1 VLLVCNYCI
10 DNVWFRVWRLL
21 DVPHDLGN
29 THHRE
34 LVARMEGSADS
45 TDGIYSIGAVAR
57 MLGVPAQTLRAW
69 EERYQQIVPARS
81 GGGQRLYSRDQ
92 VDQLSFIRNQ
102 IEQGLQP
109 ADAHRLLA
117 QQHSDVASIPVEPRR
132 SPLPSVDAATTVLLA
147 ERDPYAAEFAEYFLR
162 TEGYVVRIVLDPAA
176 ADEILRDDPPSV
188 LVVDLLIGGG
198 AGLTLCRTARDNGSV
213 PVLAV
218 SAVDSRDQA
227 LAVGAEAFLVKPLD
241 PLQFVSTVRDLVG
254 TSAYLR
260 PRN

>member
-1 VLLVCNYCI
+1 ME
-10 DNVWFRVWRLL
+10 
-21 DVPHDLGN
+21 GN
-29 THHRE
+29 TDR
-34 LVARMEGSADS
+34 
-45 TDGIYSIGAVAR
+45 TDAIYSIGAVAR

-69 EERYQQIVPARS
+69 EDRYQQIVPARS

-92 VDQLSFIRNQ
+92 VDQLSFIRSQ

-117 QQHSDVASIPVEPRR
+117 QHHNEVASIPVEQPPTTRA
-132 SPLPSVDAATTVLLA
+132 SVDAATTVLLA

-176 ADEILRDDPPSV
+176 AAEILRDDPPSV
-188 LVVDLLIGGG
+188 LVVDLLIAGG
-198 AGLTLCRTARDNGSV
+198 AGLALCRAARDNGSV

-218 SAVDSRDQA
+218 SAVNSRDQA
-227 LAVGAEAFLVKPLD
+227 LAAGAEAFLVKPLD
-241 PLQFVSTVRDLVG
+241 PLQFVSTVRDLIG

-260 PRN
+260 QKN

>member
-1 VLLVCNYCI
+1 
-10 DNVWFRVWRLL
+10 
-21 DVPHDLGN
+21 
-29 THHRE
+29 
-34 LVARMEGSADS
+34 MEGNADR
-45 TDGIYSIGAVAR
+45 TDAIYSIGAVAR
-57 MLGVPAQTLRAW
+57 MLGVPTQTLRAW
-69 EERYQQIVPARS
+69 EDRYQQIVPTRS
-81 GGGQRLYSRDQ
+81 SGGQRLYSRDQ

-117 QQHSDVASIPVEPRR
+117 QHPKDGASIPVSQHDSARR
-132 SPLPSVDAATTVLLA
+132 SVDTVTTVLLA

-162 TEGYVVRIVLDPAA
+162 TEGYGVRIVLEPAA
-176 ADEILRDDPPSV
+176 AAEILRDEPPSV
-188 LVVDLLIGGG
+188 LVVDLLIAGG
-198 AGLTLCRTARDNGSV
+198 AGLALCRAARDNGSV

-227 LAVGAEAFLVKPLD
+227 LAAGVEAFLVKPLD

-260 PRN
+260 QRS

>member
-1 VLLVCNYCI
+1 
-10 DNVWFRVWRLL
+10 
-21 DVPHDLGN
+21 
-29 THHRE
+29 
-34 LVARMEGSADS
+34 MEGS
-45 TDGIYSIGAVAR
+45 TDRTDAIYSIGAVAR

-69 EERYQQIVPARS
+69 EDRYQQIVPARS

-92 VDQLSFIRNQ
+92 VDQLSFIRNH

-117 QQHSDVASIPVEPRR
+117 QHHSEVASIPVEQHR
-132 SPLPSVDAATTVLLA
+132 STRGGVNAATTVLLA

-176 ADEILRDDPPSV
+176 AAEILRDEPPSV
-188 LVVDLLIGGG
+188 LVVDLLIAGG
-198 AGLTLCRTARDNGSV
+198 AGLALCRTARDNGPV

-227 LAVGAEAFLVKPLD
+227 LAAGAEAFLLKPLE

-254 TSAYLR
+254 TSAFLR
-260 PRN
+260 QRS

>member
-1 VLLVCNYCI
+1 
-10 DNVWFRVWRLL
+10 
-21 DVPHDLGN
+21 
-29 THHRE
+29 
-34 LVARMEGSADS
+34 MEGGADR

-69 EERYQQIVPARS
+69 EDRYQQIVPARS
-81 GGGQRLYSRDQ
+81 SGGQRLYSRDQ

-102 IEQGLQP
+102 IEMGLQP

-117 QQHSDVASIPVEPRR
+117 QDRSEVASIPVEDHR
-132 SPLPSVDAATTVLLA
+132 STGASVEAATTVLLA

-162 TEGYVVRIVLDPAA
+162 TEGYVVRIVLDPAVA
-176 ADEILRDDPPSV
+176 AEILRDEPPSV
-188 LVVDLLIGGG
+188 LVVDLLIAGG
-198 AGLTLCRTARDNGSV
+198 AGLELCRAARAHGAV

-218 SAVDSRDQA
+218 SAVDRRDQA
-227 LAVGAEAFLVKPLD
+227 LAAGAEAFLVKPLD

-260 PRN
+260 QKELRR

>member
-1 VLLVCNYCI
+1 
-10 DNVWFRVWRLL
+10 
-21 DVPHDLGN
+21 
-29 THHRE
+29 
-34 LVARMEGSADS
+34 MEGSADRA
-45 TDGIYSIGAVAR
+45 DGIYSIGAVAR

-117 QQHSDVASIPVEPRR
+117 EQRHTDAAPLPVEQH
-132 SPLPSVDAATTVLLA
+132 PSTRASVEAATTVLLA

-162 TEGYVVRIVLDPAA
+162 TEGYAVRIVLDPAA
-176 ADEILRDDPPSV
+176 AAEILRTEPPSV
-188 LVVDLLIGGG
+188 LVVDLLISGG
-198 AGLTLCRTARDNGSV
+198 AGLALCRTARDNGSV

-218 SAVDSRDQA
+218 SAVDQRDQA
-227 LAVGAEAFLVKPLD
+227 LAAGAEAFLVKPLE

-260 PRN
+260 QRS

>member
-1 VLLVCNYCI
+1 
-10 DNVWFRVWRLL
+10 
-21 DVPHDLGN
+21 
-29 THHRE
+29 
-34 LVARMEGSADS
+34 MEGSADR

-81 GGGQRLYSRDQ
+81 SGGQRLYSRDQ

-102 IEQGLQP
+102 IDQGLQP

-117 QQHSDVASIPVEPRR
+117 EHRHTDAAALPVEQHRTAPAR
-132 SPLPSVDAATTVLLA
+132 VDAATTVLLA

-162 TEGYVVRIVLDPAA
+162 TEGYAVRIVLDPATA
-176 ADEILRDDPPSV
+176 AEILRAEPPSV
-188 LVVDLLIGGG
+188 LVVDLLIAGG
-198 AGLTLCRTARDNGSV
+198 AGLALCRAARDNGSV

-227 LAVGAEAFLVKPLD
+227 VAAGAEAFLVKPLD

-254 TSAYLR
+254 TSAYLQQR
-260 PRN
+260 SQGR

>member
-1 VLLVCNYCI
+1 
-10 DNVWFRVWRLL
+10 
-21 DVPHDLGN
+21 
-29 THHRE
+29 
-34 LVARMEGSADS
+34 MEGNADR

-69 EERYQQIVPARS
+69 EDRYQQIVPARS
-81 GGGQRLYSRDQ
+81 SGGQRLYSRDQ

-102 IEQGLQP
+102 IELGLQP

-117 QQHSDVASIPVEPRR
+117 DQHQKDAVSTPVDQRRVAQA
-132 SPLPSVDAATTVLLA
+132 SVDATTTVLLA

-162 TEGYVVRIVLDPAA
+162 TEGYAVRIVLDPAA
-176 ADEILRDDPPSV
+176 AYEILRYEPPSV
-188 LVVDLLIGGG
+188 LVVDLLISGG
-198 AGLTLCRTARDNGSV
+198 AGLALCRTARDNGSV

-227 LAVGAEAFLVKPLD
+227 LAAGAEAFLVKPLD
-241 PLQFVSTVRDLVG
+241 PLQFVSTIRDLVG

>member
-1 VLLVCNYCI
+1 
-10 DNVWFRVWRLL
+10 
-21 DVPHDLGN
+21 
-29 THHRE
+29 
-34 LVARMEGSADS
+34 MEGS
-45 TDGIYSIGAVAR
+45 TDRTEGIYSIGAVAR

-69 EERYQQIVPARS
+69 EDRYQQIVPARS
-81 GGGQRLYSRDQ
+81 SGGQRLYSRDQ
-92 VDQLSFIRNQ
+92 VDQLSFLRNQ

-117 QQHSDVASIPVEPRR
+117 QQLSEVASIPVEQHPNTGA
-132 SPLPSVDAATTVLLA
+132 SVDTATTVLLA

-162 TEGYVVRIVLDPAA
+162 TEGYAVQIVLDPTVAA
-176 ADEILRDDPPSV
+176 EILRDEPPSV

-198 AGLTLCRTARDNGSV
+198 AGLALCRAARDNGSV

-227 LAVGAEAFLVKPLD
+227 LAAGAEAFLVKPLD
-241 PLQFVSTVRDLVG
+241 PLQFVSTVRDLIG

-260 PRN
+260 PRS

>member
-1 VLLVCNYCI
+1 
-10 DNVWFRVWRLL
+10 
-21 DVPHDLGN
+21 
-29 THHRE
+29 
-34 LVARMEGSADS
+34 MEGSPDR
-45 TDGIYSIGAVAR
+45 TDAIYSIGAVAR

-117 QQHSDVASIPVEPRR
+117 QHHSEVASIPVERR
-132 SPLPSVDAATTVLLA
+132 PNAPASVDAATTVLLA
-147 ERDPYAAEFAEYFLR
+147 ERDSYAAEFAEYFLR
-162 TEGYVVRIVLDPAA
+162 TEGYVVRIVLDPAVA
-176 ADEILRDDPPSV
+176 AEILRDEPPSV
-188 LVVDLLIGGG
+188 LVVDLLIAGG
-198 AGLTLCRTARDNGSV
+198 AGLALCRAARDNGSV

-218 SAVDSRDQA
+218 SAVDQRDQA
-227 LAVGAEAFLVKPLD
+227 LAAGAEAFLVKPLD

-260 PRN
+260 QRS

>member
-1 VLLVCNYCI
+1 
-10 DNVWFRVWRLL
+10 
-21 DVPHDLGN
+21 
-29 THHRE
+29 
-34 LVARMEGSADS
+34 MEGSTDR
-45 TDGIYSIGAVAR
+45 TDGVYSIGAVAR

-69 EERYQQIVPARS
+69 EERYQQIVPVRS

-92 VDQLSFIRNQ
+92 VDQLSFICNQ

-117 QQHSDVASIPVEPRR
+117 QHHSEVASIPVEQHGSARER
-132 SPLPSVDAATTVLLA
+132 VDAATTVLLA

-176 ADEILRDDPPSV
+176 AAEILRDEPPSV
-188 LVVDLLIGGG
+188 LVVDLLIAGG
-198 AGLTLCRTARDNGSV
+198 AGLALCQAARDNGSV

-218 SAVDSRDQA
+218 SAVNSRDQA
-227 LAVGAEAFLVKPLD
+227 LAAGVEAFLVKPLD

-260 PRN
+260 KRS

>member
-1 VLLVCNYCI
+1 
-10 DNVWFRVWRLL
+10 
-21 DVPHDLGN
+21 
-29 THHRE
+29 
-34 LVARMEGSADS
+34 MEGSTDRADA
-45 TDGIYSIGAVAR
+45 IYSIGAVAR

-69 EERYQQIVPARS
+69 EDRYQQIVPVRS
-81 GGGQRLYSRDQ
+81 SGRQRLYSRDQ

-117 QQHSDVASIPVEPRR
+117 QHHSEVASIPVKPPPRTR
-132 SPLPSVDAATTVLLA
+132 ASVDAATTVLLA

-162 TEGYVVRIVLDPAA
+162 TEGYAVRIVLDPAVA
-176 ADEILRDDPPSV
+176 AEILRDDPPSV
-188 LVVDLLIGGG
+188 LVVDLLIAGG
-198 AGLTLCRTARDNGSV
+198 AGLALCRAARDNGSV

-227 LAVGAEAFLVKPLD
+227 LAAGAEVFLVKPLD
-241 PLQFVSTVRDLVG
+241 PLQFVSTVRDLIG

-260 PRN
+260 QRN

>member
-1 VLLVCNYCI
+1 
-10 DNVWFRVWRLL
+10 
-21 DVPHDLGN
+21 
-29 THHRE
+29 
-34 LVARMEGSADS
+34 MEGSTDR

-69 EERYQQIVPARS
+69 EDRYQQIVPARS
-81 GGGQRLYSRDQ
+81 SGGQRLYSRDQ

-117 QQHSDVASIPVEPRR
+117 QHHSEVASIPVEQRPNA
-132 SPLPSVDAATTVLLA
+132 PASVDAATTVLLA

-176 ADEILRDDPPSV
+176 AAEILRAEPPSV

-198 AGLTLCRTARDNGSV
+198 AGLALCRAARDNGSV

-227 LAVGAEAFLVKPLD
+227 LAAGAEAFLVKPLD

-260 PRN
+260 QRS

>member
-1 VLLVCNYCI
+1 ME
-10 DNVWFRVWRLL
+10 
-21 DVPHDLGN
+21 GN
-29 THHRE
+29 T
-34 LVARMEGSADS
+34 DS

-69 EERYQQIVPARS
+69 EDRYQQIVPARS
-81 GGGQRLYSRDQ
+81 SGGQRLYSRDQ

-117 QQHSDVASIPVEPRR
+117 QHHGEVASIPGEQHSNARA
-132 SPLPSVDAATTVLLA
+132 SVDTATTVLLA

-162 TEGYVVRIVLDPAA
+162 TEGYVVRIVLDSAA
-176 ADEILRDDPPSV
+176 AAEILRDEPPSV
-188 LVVDLLIGGG
+188 LVVDLLISGG
-198 AGLTLCRTARDNGSV
+198 AGLALCRAARDNGSV

-227 LAVGAEAFLVKPLD
+227 LAAGVEAFMVKPLD
-241 PLQFVSTVRDLVG
+241 PLQFVSTIRDLVG

-260 PRN
+260 QRN